1 LVLYGGPLY
10 HAVFSGHARPSSFFR
25 PDISSVNTA
34 PPPASFALR
43 LGGLALLALA
53 AGCGGS
59 SPVGPMPSP
68 SPSPTAQP
76 GGTLVGRYTLSIT
89 PSASCAMPR
98 TPITFPMTA
107 ADAGVTTHPGVQV
120 LLDPN
125 GFRLE
130 LEALHESFAVHGGLG
145 TKEDGVVSDQNQ
157 RVWVRAIGAGPVLRA
172 TDGRGEVLTGTLAGY
187 LALANLD
194 GPEGQ
199 LGTCSAADHAL
210 SLRTR

>member
-1 LVLYGGPLY
+1 VALV
-10 HAVFSGHARPSSFFR
+10 AF
-25 PDISSVNTA
+25 
-34 PPPASFALR
+34 
-43 LGGLALLALA
+43 A

-59 SPVGPMPSP
+59 NPIGPMPSP

-76 GGTLVGRYTLSIT
+76 GGPITGRYTLSIT

-98 TPITFPMTA
+98 TPITFLMTG

-130 LEALHESFAVHGGLG
+130 LEAVYESFAIHGGLG
-145 TKEDGVVSDQNQ
+145 TNEVAAVSDQGQ
-157 RVWVRAIGAGPVLRA
+157 WVWVRAIASGPIVRA
-172 TDGRGEVLTGTLAGY
+172 TDGRGELLTGTLAGY
-187 LALANLD
+187 LALAPV
-194 GPEGQ
+194 GGSEGD